1 MSLDALV
8 AELRADPAFMR
19 NVTAWRTLAPR
30 LARTMP
36 WPAELDARL
45 AEAGRA
51 LGVAQLYAH
60 QAQAVAA
67 ALRGE
72 NVALATG
79 AASGKTLGY
88 TLPVLHTLL
97 RDPQATALLLFPT
110 KALAHDQIAAMEAW
124 LAQPALQGAPIP
136 LRPYDGDTPTRHRA
150 QIRREARVLVSNP
163 DMLHIGILPHHPRWA
178 RFFRGLRYVVLDE
191 LHTYRGVFGGHVANV
206 LRRLLRI
213 AHFHG
218 ANPQVISA
226 SATIANPAAL
236 AERLTGRD
244 FVTLGGEAD
253 AAAYGRRHVIFYN
266 PPLLASADA
275 APRVRGKHN
284 PELGLRASA
293 ADEAIQWTLRLLRA
307 DVQTILFARSR
318 LMVELLLSKLRERV
332 ARAGD
337 DPDVIQGYRG
347 GYLPSERRVIERDL
361 REGRTRVVVATNALE
376 LGIDIGALD
385 AAILVGYPGSI
396 AATHQQ
402 MGRAGRRAAT
412 SLSMMIATPSP
423 LDQYLVAHPD
433 YFFGRSP
440 EEARI
445 DPDTLSLLASH
456 LTCAAFELP
465 FEAGEPFGSAENVE
479 DLLAALSAEGLL
491 HRRDGRFTWVGESYP
506 AQSVSLRTATPD
518 NVVIRTSEGRVIGTM
533 DRPSAPRMVHEG
545 AVYVHGGEAY
555 LITALDWEQGIASAE
570 PAELGYYTVASEAVE
585 VERLDV
591 HREVR
596 PGGVQL
602 SDEAVLVHSEP
613 TIYRRVRMTTRE
625 TLGWGE
631 IDLPAQ
637 EMETVA
643 FRVALGAELV
653 AALADAG
660 VMVAPLDYGPEWP
673 RIRREILARDG
684 ERCRLC
690 DAAARPGHPW
700 RCITSRRCGLSL
712 AISARGGAAIR
723 PRPGEPDHAV
733 RAVSSARGAGA
744 GRAHG
749 PGRIGHAPAQAGAHL
764 PDVRSRR
771 FRDDRRSARRGA
783 DPARDPA
790 LRRGPGRR
798 GPDPAPGGSVAHVG
812 RGGRCAPAGVRLLA
826 RLSLVRRPRRRERAG
841 RQIRHTDAVR
851 IPPCRFLSK
860 LEKSPRLTFA
870 TIDCNFATD

>member
-8 AELRADPAFMR
+8 AELRADPALMR

-72 NVALATG
+72 NVVLATG
-79 AASGKTLGY
+79 TASGKTLGY

-110 KALAHDQIAAMEAW
+110 KALAHDQIAAMKAW
-124 LAQPALQGAPIP
+124 LAHINASIP

-150 QIRREARVLVSNP
+150 QIRKEARILVSNP

-178 RFFRGLRYVVLDE
+178 RFFRGLRYIVLDE

-218 ANPQVISA
+218 ANPQIVAA
-226 SATIANPAAL
+226 SATIANPDAL

-266 PPLLASADA
+266 PPLLASPDA

-293 ADEAIQWTLRLLRA
+293 ADEAIHWTLRLLRA

-318 LMVELLLSKLRERV
+318 LMVELLLSELRERA
-332 ARAGD
+332 ARLGD

-347 GYLPSERRVIERDL
+347 GYLPSERRGIERDL

-456 LTCAAFELP
+456 VTCAAFELP
-465 FEAGEPFGSAENVE
+465 FEAGEPFGSAADVE
-479 DLLAALSAEGLL
+479 ELLAALSAEGLL
-491 HRRDGRFTWVGESYP
+491 HRREGRFTWVGESYP

-518 NVVIRTSEGRVIGTM
+518 NVVIRTAEGHVIGTM
-533 DRPSAPRMVHEG
+533 DRPSAPRLVHEG

-570 PAELGYYTVASEAVE
+570 PADLGYYTVASEAVE

-591 HREVR
+591 HREVSA
-596 PGGVQL
+596 GGVQL

-613 TIYRRVRMTTRE
+613 TVYRRVRMTTRE

-637 EMETVA
+637 VMETVA
-643 FRVALGAELV
+643 FRVGLSAALV

-673 RIRREILARDG
+673 SIRREILARDG

-690 DAAARPGHPW
+690 DAPAEPAHPLEVHHLTPL
-700 RCITSRRCGLSL
+700 RTFLSQY
-712 AISARGGAAIR
+712 
-723 PRPGEPDHAV
+723 P
-733 RAVSSARGAGA
+733 RAVALRFAHAPENLITLCGQCHRRVERARGARTALGGLA
-744 GRAHG
+744 TLLRKLAPIFLMCDPGDLGTTVEAHG
-749 PGRIGHAPAQAGAHL
+749 EALTQPAILLYDA
-764 PDVRSRR
+764 
-771 FRDDRRSARRGA
+771 
-783 DPARDPA
+783 
-790 LRRGPGRR
+790 
-798 GPDPAPGGSVAHVG
+798 APGGVGLTPRLVDLWPTLVEAVAARLRACACSRGCPSCVG
-812 RGGRCAPAGVRLLA
+812 PVGESEPGAKSATLTLLGFLLA
-826 RLSLVRRPRRRERAG
+826 KVP
-841 RQIRHTDAVR
+841 
-851 IPPCRFLSK
+851 
-860 LEKSPRLTFA
+860 
-870 TIDCNFATD
+870 